1 MRSFARCRWTE
12 HQDHLTLHQAS
23 QGHQH
28 SHNANKIKQVIKIQ
42 GARRALA
49 LLNQTVR
56 IQVTR
61 SKALTIPK
69 IEKHPKNHLKNS
81 QNTCLIKRIP
91 GTAIEVIVLQFKL
104 SASLTGEPIALA
116 QSAQMSSVL
125 RLSLKL
131 EST

>member
-23 QGHQH
+23 QGLQH

-69 IEKHPKNHLKNS
+69 IKKTS

-91 GTAIEVIVLQFKL
+91 GTAIEVIVLLFKL
-104 SASLTGEPIALA
+104 SASLTREPIALA